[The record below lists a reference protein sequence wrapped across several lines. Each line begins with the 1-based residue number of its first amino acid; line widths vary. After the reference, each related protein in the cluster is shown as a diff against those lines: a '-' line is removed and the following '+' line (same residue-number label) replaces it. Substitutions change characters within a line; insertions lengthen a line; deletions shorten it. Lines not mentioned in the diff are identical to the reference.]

1 MSKEL
6 DRIIEACEKRMNF
19 LNAQYELQGSIRED
33 NQRLWKEAFDRFCA
47 ATNAKLQQQDMHW
60 TTSGDFSHL
69 QSTGAVSF
77 R

>member
-19 LNAQYELQGSIRED
+19 LNAQYELKGSDKELNRKLWWECWE
-33 NQRLWKEAFDRFCA
+33 RLKAAWK
-47 ATNAKLQQQDMHW
+47 AKIQQQDMHW